1 MISKSLMVNHSQ
13 NKSLF
18 IEIDI
23 EIDIEIEN
31 DIEIEKKERLK

>member
-1 MISKSLMVNHSQ
+1 MISKSLIVNHSQ

-23 EIDIEIEN
+23 EMELKMIFKLKIKN
-31 DIEIEKKERLK
+31 D